1 MTDNMQPP
9 QTLEAL
15 RSLLADIEQGK
26 ASISLGGR
34 AKRTL
39 AAMLTAP
46 QQAAVMTITELAEA
60 QEINPSTL
68 SRLAQRL
75 GFKGFSDFQDL
86 FRRELTEGRHFYSDQ
101 ASRLVLGS
109 ERNSLNLLTRLARQE
124 SANLLTLVEN
134 MDAVTFEQS
143 AELLANA
150 PKVRIHSMRQF
161 GSLASFIS
169 YALGMLRSD
178 VAMLDNGLHGT
189 ADGLAQLEA
198 GDVLLVTSCFPYT
211 NGVLGSA
218 RVAAEQGIRI
228 IAFTDTPNSPL
239 AKIAT
244 HSFYVPSQSLFFSNS
259 MCAFM
264 LLAEGLLTQVANLLG
279 ERAIA
284 SLKKREQLIAIMNTT
299 L

>member
-1 MTDNMQPP
+1 MENTQIP

-15 RSLLADIEQGK
+15 RNLLVEIEQGR
-26 ASISLGGR
+26 AGITLGGR
-34 AKRTL
+34 ARRTL
-39 AAMLTAP
+39 SAMLTAP
-46 QQAAVMTITELAEA
+46 QQAAVMTISELAEA
-60 QEINPSTL
+60 QGVNPSTL

-75 GFKGFSDFQDL
+75 GFRGFSDFQDV
-86 FRRELTEGRHFYSDQ
+86 FRRELTEGRHFYSEQ

-134 MDAVTFEQS
+134 MESATFELG
-143 AELLANA
+143 AELLAHA
-150 PKVRIHSMRQF
+150 PRIRIHSMRQF

-169 YALGMLRSD
+169 YALGMLRSE
-178 VAMLDNGLHGT
+178 VAMLDAGLHGA
-189 ADGLAQLEA
+189 ADGLAQLEP

-211 NGVLGSA
+211 TGVITSA
-218 RVAAEQGIRI
+218 RVAAEQGVKV

-244 HSFYVPSQSLFFSNS
+244 HAFYVPSQSLFFSNS

-279 ERAIA
+279 ESAIA
-284 SLKKREQLIAIMNTT
+284 SLKKREQLIAAMNAA